1 LINQELLING
11 GKMGVI
17 LMAMTI
23 GGLFIAALLLAVS
36 FFTKKPWLRTFVAG
50 GVTTWLVGYTILLL
64 VGSVFSEEKT
74 LGLNEP
80 KQFCGFYLDCHM
92 HTSVSGVRRT
102 KTIGD
107 VTANGEFYIVMVKVS
122 SDAKSAA
129 LGLHAPEAQV
139 VDASGRIFERDGNA
153 ENVLIASATE
163 QPFDQ
168 KIPAGASF
176 EKEIVFDLPLDVRNP
191 RLDVAEGIGID
202 KVIETVLVGDEDSL
216 LHKRN
221 YFKLA
226 EQTETAVVN

>member
-1 LINQELLING
+1 
-11 GKMGVI
+11 MGVI

-23 GGLFIAALLLAVS
+23 GGIIVAAILLAIS
-36 FFTKKPWLRTFVAG
+36 FYTKKNWLRTFVLG
-50 GVTTWLVGYTILLL
+50 GVTTWLVGYIILLL
-64 VGSVFSEEKT
+64 VASIFSEEKT

-80 KQFCGFYLDCHM
+80 KEFCGFYLDCHM
-92 HTSVSGVRRT
+92 HTSVSGVRKT

-107 VTANGEFYIVMVKVS
+107 KTAKGEFYVVTVKVS
-122 SDAKSAA
+122 SDAKRAA
-129 LGLHAPEAQV
+129 LGLHAPQAQV
-139 VDASGRIFERDGNA
+139 FDASGKIFERDRDA

-176 EKEIVFDLPLDVRNP
+176 EKEIVFDLPAEVKNP
-191 RLDVAEGIGID
+191 RLDIAEGIGID
-202 KVIETVLVGDEDSL
+202 KAIETVLIGDEDSI

-226 EQTETAVVN
+226 ERTETAGVN